1 MIKFFRHI
9 RQRLLSEGKTGK
21 YLKYAIGE
29 IVLVVIGILIALQ
42 INNWNENQKARNS
55 EKAILIGLKS
65 EFQNNL
71 VIIDSTIQAN
81 KNVSQACILLTE
93 IIRSNKLEE
102 KTKKVDSL
110 ILRMLLIS
118 SFDANT
124 GVTEE
129 ILNSGKLE
137 LIKSKI
143 IRERITGW
151 SSKLNDIEEDVE
163 FRFVNYNQSLIP
175 FFTEYFPLANGDIYK
190 KNIYGLNG
198 EYIRNYKT
206 YSNFKPVY
214 KDINLMKMENVIW
227 HHKHNNDYVI
237 SQDYSIRKEILEI
250 IDEVNK
256 ELEGK

>member
-1 MIKFFRHI
+1 MIKFFRKI
-9 RQRLLSEGKTGK
+9 RQSLLSENKFSK
-21 YLKYAIGE
+21 YFLYAIGE

-42 INNWNENQKARNS
+42 INNWNENKKASNS

-71 VIIDSTIQAN
+71 VTIDSTIQAN
-81 KNVSQACILLTE
+81 KNVSQACALLTE
-93 IIRSNKLEE
+93 IIRSNNLEE

-137 LIKSKI
+137 LIKSNR
-143 IRERITGW
+143 IRERIAGW
-151 SSKLNDIEEDVE
+151 TSKLNDIEEDVE

-175 FFTEYFPLANGDIYK
+175 FLTEYFPLANGDVYK
-190 KNIYGLNG
+190 KNINGLNK
-198 EYIRNYKT
+198 EYITNYKDH
-206 YSNFKPVY
+206 SNFKPIY
-214 KDINLMKMENVIW
+214 KDLNLMKMENVIW

-237 SQDYSIRKEILEI
+237 SQDYSVRKEILEI
-250 IDEVNK
+250 IDIVNK
-256 ELEGK
+256 ELEKK